1 MSAAA
6 GEDWLGVRDDGDAST
21 ITFGSCRTVEAETRE
36 REPETG
42 DDLGSADRPKML
54 LAELAREA

>member
-1 MSAAA
+1 
-6 GEDWLGVRDDGDAST
+6 VRDDGDAST
-21 ITFGSCRTVEAETRE
+21 IAFGSCRTVEAETRE